1 MSTTTRKR
9 SRGDHAWRH
18 VVMIVAIAVAVFP
31 PLYVFS
37 AAFNGDQTL
46 SGSGIIPRILTLD
59 NFREL
64 FNPTREGSEVYYF
77 RWYGASLIVA
87 FLNAVFTVV
96 IGALSAYAFSRFR
109 FRGRRMG
116 MMFLLLIQMF
126 PGLLNLVAIYLI
138 VLRTGE
144 VVPALGLNRLTALLL
159 VYLAGAMSG
168 NLWLMKGFFDSI
180 PAELDESARVDGAT
194 PTQIFWGVVL
204 PLAIPILSV
213 VGMFAFIGTLN
224 EYITASVLLS
234 EVKGFTLPLGL
245 RSFVSTDYE
254 EKWGIFAAGV
264 LFAQVPAI
272 VGFVFVQKYIVAGLT
287 QGSVKG

>member
-1 MSTTTRKR
+1 MSTRKR
-9 SRGDHAWRH
+9 VLGDHAWRH
-18 VVMIVAIAVAVFP
+18 AVMIIAIIVAIFP
-31 PLYVFS
+31 PIYVIS

-46 SGSGIIPRILTLD
+46 SGSGLIPRFLTLD

-64 FNPTREGSEVYYF
+64 FNPQKEGSQIYYF

-87 FLNAVFTVV
+87 FLNAIFTVI

-116 MMFLLLIQMF
+116 MLFLLLIQMF

-138 VLRTGE
+138 VLRTGD

-180 PAELDESARVDGAT
+180 PSELDESARVDGAT
-194 PTQIFWGVVL
+194 PIQIFWGVVL
-204 PLAIPILSV
+204 PLAVPILSV
-213 VGMFAFIGTLN
+213 VAMFAFIGTLN

-245 RSFVSTDYE
+245 RSFISTTYE
-254 EKWGIFAAGV
+254 ENWGVFAAGV
-264 LFAQVPAI
+264 LFAQIPAVI
-272 VGFVFVQKYIVAGLT
+272 GFVFVQKYIVAGLT